1 MQYIW
6 RHLGNNMTAGTCSSA
21 AIEDDWI
28 SLSLKLKDRAEN
40 KWKLRMSAEKQ
51 TSHEIHVGK

>member
-1 MQYIW
+1 
-6 RHLGNNMTAGTCSSA
+6 MTAGTCLST
-21 AIEDDWI
+21 AIKDDWI